1 MPQLTIRFPQSRVG
15 QIRDAARKRGFA
27 SPTGL
32 MRHAVEQELAGGDG
46 AEQRIAATLDRI
58 GSELARLHTEQQT
71 MFAFLDALA
80 KTVLSGL
87 PEQAFSPAKGRER
100 YDRFIRSA
108 AVGLV
113 NGPHPLLRE
122 DSEP

>member
-27 SPTGL
+27 SPTAL

-58 GSELARLHTEQQT
+58 GGELARLQTEQQA

-87 PEQAFSPAKGRER
+87 PEHAFSPAKGRER
-100 YDRFIRSA
+100 YERFIRSA
-108 AVGLV
+108 AAGLI
-113 NGPHPLLRE
+113 NGTHPLLRGGV
-122 DSEP
+122 EP

>member
-15 QIRDAARKRGFA
+15 QIRDTARKRGFA
-27 SPTGL
+27 SPTAL

-58 GSELARLHTEQQT
+58 GGELARLHAEQQT

-87 PEQAFSPAKGRER
+87 PEQALSPARGRER

-108 AVGLV
+108 AAGLV
-113 NGPHPLLRE
+113 NGPHPLWRE
-122 DSEP
+122 AAEP

>member
-1 MPQLTIRFPQSRVG
+1 MPQVTIRFPQSRVG

-27 SPTGL
+27 SPTAL
-32 MRHAVEQELAGGDG
+32 MRHAVEQELGAGDG

-58 GSELARLHTEQQT
+58 GVELARLHAEQQS

-108 AVGLV
+108 AAGLV
-113 NGPHPLLRE
+113 NGPHPFLRG
-122 DSEP
+122 DVEP